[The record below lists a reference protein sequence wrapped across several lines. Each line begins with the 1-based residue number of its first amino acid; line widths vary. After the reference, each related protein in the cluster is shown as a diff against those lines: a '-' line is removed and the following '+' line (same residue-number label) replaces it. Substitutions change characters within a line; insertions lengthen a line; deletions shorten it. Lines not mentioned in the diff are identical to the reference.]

1 MAKLMLHA
9 VRERVPRR
17 QNRGGSVTKLSHITR
32 RPMFPVQTKE
42 ALDRL
47 QELIRTHPEW
57 RWQVDK
63 NYRYT
68 DLAQSLLYLL
78 GRQRD
83 DVLGKQV
90 FHFMAPEEAA
100 RVSRLLHAKSGWPYS
115 GAISHHLRP
124 DGTTVAVE
132 SCAVPMHDDS
142 GQLLGYY
149 GIAHAVAHFD
159 PMESESVYR
168 MKAIYDT
175 APAALCLI
183 GRDGRYLAAN
193 AAYASIYGLSSE
205 ALVGRKMEELQPGAS
220 DFIRK
225 DLKCLDAGMDVP
237 AHEIVHHSKVYQV
250 SVKPLLNLMGQV
262 TGITTALMDITER
275 KRAEQELAET
285 NRRLEHYAMH
295 DYLTGLANRRH
306 VDNVLVEEVGR
317 ALRVRHPLSLLMVD
331 VDFFKRYND
340 RYGHLLGDE
349 CLRTV
354 AAQLKSV
361 LHRHG
366 DLVGR
371 YGGEEFVAILPGT
384 DAVGA
389 LKIAESVLAATA
401 DLNTPHEESEYGRI
415 TLSIGVAT
423 LDPLSSS
430 WHMLANARA
439 LLYVADQALYA
450 AKLAGRNTVYSHS
463 SEGELFNA

>member
-1 MAKLMLHA
+1 
-9 VRERVPRR
+9 
-17 QNRGGSVTKLSHITR
+17 
-32 RPMFPVQTKE
+32 
-42 ALDRL
+42 
-47 QELIRTHPEW
+47 
-57 RWQVDK
+57 
-63 NYRYT
+63 
-68 DLAQSLLYLL
+68 
-78 GRQRD
+78 
-83 DVLGKQV
+83 
-90 FHFMAPEEAA
+90 
-100 RVSRLLHAKSGWPYS
+100 
-115 GAISHHLRP
+115 
-124 DGTTVAVE
+124 
-132 SCAVPMHDDS
+132 
-142 GQLLGYY
+142 
-149 GIAHAVAHFD
+149 
-159 PMESESVYR
+159 
-168 MKAIYDT
+168 
-175 APAALCLI
+175 
-183 GRDGRYLAAN
+183 
-193 AAYASIYGLSSE
+193 
-205 ALVGRKMEELQPGAS
+205 
-220 DFIRK
+220 
-225 DLKCLDAGMDVP
+225 
-237 AHEIVHHSKVYQV
+237 
-250 SVKPLLNLMGQV
+250 
-262 TGITTALMDITER
+262 
-275 KRAEQELAET
+275 
-285 NRRLEHYAMH
+285 
-295 DYLTGLANRRH
+295 
-306 VDNVLVEEVGR
+306 VGR

-430 WHMLANARA
+430 WHMLANAQA